1 MVISKRKG
9 VKIIVENQNY
19 LGDIIKSIRKYKT
32 MTQSDLSKTTG
43 FSQNTISN
51 HENKKRNIGVNEVT
65 TYSKGLDVP
74 SYLIFKINEEMKNTG
89 QSDTLKNF
97 PAFYK
102 IYQLANK
109 AYLNEGDI
117 YFYSYDI
124 FDEALEIYNILKKK
138 GMDVYN
144 IDYDYFLDLYKQ
156 LLSKENNVLSKKEDK
171 NSVSINEIIEIGS
184 EYLDL
189 LSCESNIKSDK
200 DIENAIEKSRIIESK
215 SLIIANKLKQAPNY
229 FYDAIK
235 GEPMYTVYEFKYP
248 QRLKEFRERIINLK
262 QGD

>member
-1 MVISKRKG
+1 
-9 VKIIVENQNY
+9 
-19 LGDIIKSIRKYKT
+19 
-32 MTQSDLSKTTG
+32 
-43 FSQNTISN
+43 
-51 HENKKRNIGVNEVT
+51 
-65 TYSKGLDVP
+65 
-74 SYLIFKINEEMKNTG
+74 
-89 QSDTLKNF
+89 
-97 PAFYK
+97 
-102 IYQLANK
+102 
-109 AYLNEGDI
+109 
-117 YFYSYDI
+117 
-124 FDEALEIYNILKKK
+124 
-138 GMDVYN
+138 
-144 IDYDYFLDLYKQ
+144 KQ

-200 DIENAIEKSRIIESK
+200 DIENAIEKYRIIESK

>member
-1 MVISKRKG
+1 M
-9 VKIIVENQNY
+9 ENQNY
-19 LGDIIKSIRKYKT
+19 LGDIIKSIRKYKK
-32 MTQSDLSKTTG
+32 MTQSDLSITTG

-74 SYLIFKINEEMKNTG
+74 SYLIFKMNEEMKNTG

-97 PAFYK
+97 PDFYK
-102 IYQLANK
+102 IYQLANR
-109 AYLNEGDI
+109 AYFNEGDI

-124 FDEALEIYNILKKK
+124 FDEALEIYNILKKT
-138 GMDVYN
+138 GINVLN
-144 IDYDYFLDLYKQ
+144 VDYDYFLDLYKQ
-156 LLSKENNVLSKKEDK
+156 LLSRETNVLSKKENKD
-171 NSVSINEIIEIGS
+171 SVSINEIIEIGS

-189 LSCESNIKSDK
+189 LSCEPNIKSDE
-200 DIENAIEKSRIIESK
+200 DIEKAIEKSRILENK
-215 SLIIANKLKQAPNY
+215 SLMIAKKLKKAPNY
-229 FYDAIK
+229 YYDAIK

-248 QRLKEFRERIINLK
+248 QRLKEFRERINNLK